1 MEERIDNYIT
11 GRMTPDEVLQFR
23 KDLNT
28 DMHLREEY
36 ERVKEISDA
45 IQRRALK
52 DKFVQAEKT
61 EIKSPQFKWRTLVYS
76 LSAAAS
82 LALFV
87 NNGASYYVA
96 NQLKDTATGLYAELE
111 APVSRSANEVDELL
125 ESVYESIGQGNY
137 SSASEE
143 LDAVSMAIE
152 DQMKQEYD
160 NAELNEHYHSILMVQ
175 EQEAEWYR
183 AIILM
188 KKGKISK
195 SKAALKRIV
204 SGKGLYAEEAQALLD
219 SKFNL

>member
-11 GRMTPDEVLQFR
+11 GKMTPEEILQFR

-28 DMHLREEY
+28 DMQLREEY
-36 ERVKEISDA
+36 ERVKEVSDA
-45 IQRRALK
+45 IQRKALK
-52 DKFVQAEKT
+52 DKLVEEEKT
-61 EIKSPQFKWRTLVYS
+61 ARKSPRSNWRTLVYS

-96 NQLKDTATGLYAELE
+96 NQLKDTATGLYAEME

-125 ESVYESIGQGNY
+125 ESVYESIGQEDY
-137 SSASEE
+137 SSASKE
-143 LDAVSMAIE
+143 LDAVSIAIE

-160 NAELNEHYHSILMVQ
+160 NAELNEYYHSILMVQ
-175 EQEAEWYR
+175 GQEAEWYR

-204 SGKGLYAEEAQALLD
+204 SGKGLYAEQAQALLD